1 MDSSLVGN
9 VYIADG
15 ANCRIRKV
23 AISTGTIA
31 TIVGTGSCTYSGNG
45 GQATSAGISYPSG
58 VAIDTSGNIFF
69 TDRGNYRVRK
79 VTVSTGIITLIAGTG
94 SITYSGDNGPATSA
108 SFLLLWGLALDTEGN
123 VYVSDQGANRVRKVT
138 VSSGIISTIA
148 GIGTCAYS
156 GDGGYAAL
164 ASLCQPCG
172 VATDALGSPY
182 YFSSTPTVYSPHL
195 RKCVH
200 RRH

>member
-9 VYIADG
+9 VYISDT

-45 GQATSAGISYPSG
+45 GPATSAGITFPVG

-69 TDRGNYRVRK
+69 VDQWNYRVRK

-94 SITYSGDNGPATSA
+94 SGTYGGDNGPATSA
-108 SFLLLWGLALDTEGN
+108 SFQYPWGLALDTEGN
-123 VYVSDQGANRVRKVT
+123 VYVSELEPTNRVRKVT

-164 ASLCQPCG
+164 ASLCTPCG
-172 VATDALGSPY
+172 VATDALGIPLLFLLNANCLLSSPQEMC
-182 YFSSTPTVYSPHL
+182 T
-195 RKCVH
+195 
-200 RRH
+200 